1 MIISYLCYWQH
12 QPQYKQD
19 LHFIVEGYPV
29 RENVRET
36 PVHSKRSLT
45 ILVAVR
51 GREELQMHRTMSL
64 NWSMNC
70 LKEAVEIEV
79 VILHTIHS

>member
-1 MIISYLCYWQH
+1 M
-12 QPQYKQD
+12 
-19 LHFIVEGYPV
+19 
-29 RENVRET
+29 RENVLEI
-36 PVHSKRSLT
+36 PVHSKRPLT

-64 NWSMNC
+64 NWSMYC

-79 VILHTIHS
+79 VSLHRIHS